1 MVSQFPFPKQDVH
14 KGQWGRIGIIAGS
27 EQMIGAG
34 ILSAL
39 AAFRTGAGLVCLCSP
54 KKVLSGV
61 NSHYPELICC
71 PLDEIEDSKVS
82 IPQVTEYC
90 RQHRFD
96 TVVIGPGLGRSDAL
110 SHSIKQI
117 CLAIDTMGIGG
128 TLDADALMALDVQ
141 WCRDNLTSQNWVLT
155 PHPKEFKH
163 LFPEQY
169 ADSTDRVKQAQMASK
184 AIEQVIVLKGYQ
196 TVVVGNDR
204 FQINKTGN
212 PGMATAGSGDV
223 LSGIIATLKAQG
235 LSVYDAA
242 TLSVYIHG
250 LAGDAA
256 FELMDVGLIASD
268 IIKSLPSVI
277 KSLR

>member
-1 MVSQFPFPKQDVH
+1 MASQFPFPKQDVH
-14 KGQWGRIGIIAGS
+14 KGQRGRIGVIAGS

-34 ILSAL
+34 ILAAL

-54 KKVLSGV
+54 KKALNNV
-61 NSHYPELICC
+61 NSHCPELICC
-71 PLDEIEDSKVS
+71 PLDEIENSEVT
-82 IPQVTEYC
+82 ITQVTEYC

-96 TVVIGPGLGRSDAL
+96 TVVIGPGLGRGDAL
-110 SHSIKQI
+110 SHSIKHV
-117 CLAIDTMGIGG
+117 CLTIDAMGIGG

-155 PHPKEFKH
+155 PHPKEFQH
-163 LFPEQY
+163 LFPDQCT
-169 ADSTDRVKQAQMASK
+169 DSTDRVAQAQLASK
-184 AIEQVIVLKGYQ
+184 EVEQVIVLKGYQ
-196 TVVVGNDR
+196 TVVAGNDR

-242 TLSVYIHG
+242 SLGVYIHG

-268 IIKSLPSVI
+268 IIQSLPRVI